1 MHLHARGIG
10 ILGSMAAGARSQ
22 AYMESTTTTTT
33 TSRMS
38 HKARGGSRAGVKKT
52 EEGFYETPN
61 ETRRNKRT
69 SRRVRSSC
77 RGGRNAE
84 GCVSYRR
91 RIRWS
96 RSGRGRIPADRR
108 RCSHRVGADR
118 GGCTRSCKGW
128 ALKKGRSPEHLYH
141 FRCEMSLFPCSE
153 P

>member
-33 TSRMS
+33 SRIS
-38 HKARGGSRAGVKKT
+38 HKARRGSRAGVKKT
-52 EEGFYETPN
+52 EEGFYEMLN
-61 ETRRNKRT
+61 ETKRNKRT

-84 GCVSYRR
+84 GCVSYLR

-96 RSGRGRIPADRR
+96 RTERGRIPVDRR

-128 ALKKGRSPEHLYH
+128 ALKKGRGHEHLYH
-141 FRCEMSLFPCSE
+141 FRCEMSLLPCRTLK
-153 P
+153 